1 MTREFASDSRVLSQP
16 LQEPPTGASREQ
28 IAAAGPLDP
37 TAPLLVLGGG
47 SNGVAVARSLGRSGV
62 QISAAGGPGAWAT
75 RSNAC
80 VASYLQ
86 PQGVAL
92 ADFWRDLLLS
102 EERRFDGHVLLPLC
116 DDSIA
121 FVCHHHAA
129 LSSRYLLEPFD
140 PALRLAMLD
149 KRETLVRARDV
160 GVPVPK
166 FWKVASLTDLDQV
179 GDELVFPLMIKPIH
193 SHLFVPVFGRKLFII
208 ESGLDAVR
216 EKMAL
221 AFSHGLEVM
230 LVEMIPGPD
239 ELLSSYNTYVD
250 CEGERL
256 FEYTKSIVR
265 RYPVNRGGGTY
276 HRSIWLPE
284 TAEMGRRFFD
294 GLGWHGMGNVEFKR
308 DPRDGKLKVIECNPR
323 LTAAQALAVASGVP
337 TDELIYRSITGQP
350 VWRAA
355 QSAED
360 VRMLAFFRDFLA
372 FLELRRRGEL
382 NLAGWLRSLAEGKKV
397 PNLFRLHD
405 PMPGLVSLMQALSR
419 ALSKI
424 RRSLG

>member
-1 MTREFASDSRVLSQP
+1 MTREFAFDTRVLSQA
-16 LQEPPTGASREQ
+16 LEQPPAGASLEQ

-37 TAPLLVLGGG
+37 TVPLMALGGG
-47 SNGVAVARSLGRSGV
+47 ANGVAVARNLGRLGV
-62 QISAAGGPGAWAT
+62 RISAAGGPGAWAT

-80 VASYLQ
+80 VASYRQ
-86 PQGVAL
+86 PRGVSL

-102 EERRFDGHVLLPLC
+102 EDRRFDGHVLLPLC
-116 DDSIA
+116 DDSIT
-121 FVCHHHAA
+121 FVCHHHEA
-129 LSSRYLLEPFD
+129 LSARYLLESFD

-166 FWKVASLTDLDQV
+166 FWEVASLTDLDHLA
-179 GDELVFPLMIKPIH
+179 DELVFPLMIKPIH

-208 ESGLDAVR
+208 ESGIDAVR
-216 EKMAL
+216 EKLAL

-239 ELLSSYNTYVD
+239 DLLSSYNTYVD
-250 CEGERL
+250 GAGGRL
-256 FEYTKSIVR
+256 FEYTKCVVR

-294 GLGWHGMGNVEFKR
+294 GLGWRGMGNVEFKR

-337 TDELIYRSITGQP
+337 TDELIYRSITGQH
-350 VWRAA
+350 VWRAT
-355 QSAED
+355 QVAED
-360 VRMLAFFRDFLA
+360 VRMLAFIRDAMA

-382 NLAGWLRSLAEGKKV
+382 NLAGWLRSLLEGRKV

-405 PMPGLVSLMQALSR
+405 PMPGLVNLMQSLSR
-419 ALSKI
+419 ALKKTW
-424 RRSLG
+424 RSLG